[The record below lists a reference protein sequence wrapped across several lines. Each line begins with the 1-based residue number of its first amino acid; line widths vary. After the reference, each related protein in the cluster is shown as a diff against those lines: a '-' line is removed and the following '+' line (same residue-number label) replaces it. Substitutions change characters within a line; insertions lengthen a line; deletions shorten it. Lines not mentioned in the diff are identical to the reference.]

1 MAEGYP
7 SSYNWPAMNWQ
18 AKDLDKEW
26 QRFYQHCEFA
36 FGGPLSKCTE
46 KEKICNLMSFVG
58 DKGREMYLTFQWN
71 TIQVGTGENTQQVSE
86 KDILDK
92 VAAKFKEQLASK
104 KNPIMA
110 AVQFDRRGQKQG
122 ETFDDFVTDLKL
134 LARSLDIEETDKL
147 IRNAIAC
154 KSFDQ
159 RVKQRCLEKSKN
171 LTLETAINIG
181 RLFEATKEGMQVIT
195 GEDPNVTVHGV
206 STKPNRFPRRKH
218 QMRSNTPRSTEKES
232 QAPSKCQRCGYNSH
246 KPQEKCPA
254 KNQTCRKC
262 GKMGHFGRVCRGA
275 EKKIHGMGKDS
286 YSSEETDSSDMNTSK
301 PKICI
306 YCTSKV

>member
-7 SSYNWPAMNWQ
+7 SSYNWPTMNWQ

-26 QRFYQHCEFA
+26 ERFYQHCEFA

-71 TIQVGTGENTQQVSE
+71 TIQVGTGENTQQVT
-86 KDILDK
+86 
-92 VAAKFKEQLASK
+92 
-104 KNPIMA
+104 
-110 AVQFDRRGQKQG
+110 VQFDRRCQKQG

-134 LARSLDIEETDKL
+134 LARGLDIEQTDKL

-154 KSFDQ
+154 KSFDE

-181 RLFEATKEGMQVIT
+181 RLFEATKDGMQVIT

-218 QMRSNTPRSTEKES
+218 
-232 QAPSKCQRCGYNSH
+232 
-246 KPQEKCPA
+246 
-254 KNQTCRKC
+254 
-262 GKMGHFGRVCRGA
+262 
-275 EKKIHGMGKDS
+275 
-286 YSSEETDSSDMNTSK
+286 
-301 PKICI
+301 
-306 YCTSKV
+306 